1 MQIATWNVNSIKARH
16 EHLEAWLD
24 RRRPDVVCLQE
35 LKSIEAKLPVA
46 LFTSRGYQ
54 LEALGQPTYN
64 GVAIASLR
72 PITDVE
78 RGLPEG
84 DEGQARVISGVI
96 DGVRVVCAY
105 CPQGSEVES
114 PKFAYKLRFFDAL
127 IPHIAARLA
136 CGPLIL
142 AGDINIAPLPD
153 DVWDDVEMKDQVSY
167 HPLEH
172 ERFRALE
179 GLGLIDVVK
188 PRLAPRTFTF
198 WDYREL
204 SFRRKRG
211 MRIDHLLVTADVAAR
226 VTGAGV
232 DIEERKKEK
241 PSDHAP
247 VWISLGE

>member
-1 MQIATWNVNSIKARH
+1 MLIATWNVNSIKARH
-16 EHLEAWLD
+16 EHLGAWLD

-35 LKSIEAKLPVA
+35 LKSVEAKLPVE

-84 DEGQARVISGVI
+84 DEGQARVISGVV

-105 CPQGSEVES
+105 CPQGSDVES

-136 CGPLIL
+136 NGPLIL

-172 ERFRALE
+172 ERFRALGGPWAHRRGE
-179 GLGLIDVVK
+179 AAAGAPHLHLLGLPGAVVQAQARHANRS
-188 PRLAPRTFTF
+188 PAG
-198 WDYREL
+198 DGG
-204 SFRRKRG
+204 RG
-211 MRIDHLLVTADVAAR
+211 
-226 VTGAGV
+226 GAG
-232 DIEERKKEK
+232 DRRRR
-241 PSDHAP
+241 
-247 VWISLGE
+247 